1 MSARRPAPGP
11 VGPPEDGA
19 PIDGRAITARPD
31 GPSRRR
37 LLQGLGAGALGLAAL
52 PLAGCALDGALADGG
67 GSGDA
72 GDDLELSFLISNLDG
87 GWVPSKSAISSYE
100 ANVWQQLTDKLVH
113 TDPEGAVTPWIAT
126 HWEQNEEATEYV
138 LHLRGGVTF
147 SDGTPLDAE
156 AVLANLEAWAVGR
169 PDEGLARV
177 GLFPGGTYEG
187 AEALDPLTVR
197 VTFTAPT
204 LSFLPT
210 LGYHGCQLMAPSSLA
225 LSLEEQADLARQI
238 GSGPFVLESWEP
250 RQRVRLV
257 RREDY
262 DWAPEALGA
271 SGPAQLA
278 AITFTVLPDDTL
290 RASAARAGQT
300 DLSYNVNP
308 QVLDAFTEA
317 GFVIEVPRY
326 LGFVHGYS
334 LRTQVAPFDDVR
346 VRQAVTRG
354 IDRAEI
360 LRTVFTDAWQ
370 PATSWL
376 QAGVPETT
384 DLTEL
389 FSYDPQLAARL
400 LDEAGWT
407 GRNEDGFREKDG
419 VELGFTIYPTPYLTG
434 SVPEAELISQHLGRL
449 GIRVATQ
456 KLDIPTWTER
466 VINNPEQGVNEVT
479 RSFVDVGTV
488 AGVITDEGEDW
499 FQTGSSDAELVRLRD
514 EVAGAATREER
525 APLVEELSRHVLEQA
540 YFIPLEQNVQRIYV
554 QSPELTGITFNAVAI
569 PSYHAARKEPS

>member
-1 MSARRPAPGP
+1 MSAS
-11 VGPPEDGA
+11 
-19 PIDGRAITARPD
+19 TL
-31 GPSRRR
+31 SRRH
-37 LLQGLGAGALGLAAL
+37 LLQTLGAGSLGLAAL
-52 PLAGCALDGALADGG
+52 PLAGCALPSAFADGG
-67 GSGDA
+67 EGDA
-72 GDDLELSFLISNLDG
+72 ADDELTFLISNLDG

-113 TDPEGAVTPWIAT
+113 TDADGVVSPWIAES
-126 HWEQNEEATEYV
+126 WEQDADSTEFV
-138 LHLRGGVTF
+138 LHLREGVTF
-147 SDGTPLDAE
+147 SDGTPLDAA
-156 AVLANLEAWAVGR
+156 AVLANLESWAVGR
-169 PDEGLARV
+169 PDDGLAPV

-210 LGYHGCQLMAPSSLA
+210 LGYHGCQLMAPASIA
-225 LSLEEQADLARQI
+225 ASLEEQSDLANQI
-238 GSGPFVLESWEP
+238 GSGPFVLDTWAGDDH
-250 RQRVRLV
+250 VRLV

-262 DWAPEALGA
+262 DWAPEVLGA
-271 SGPAQLA
+271 SGPATLS
-278 AITFTVLPDDTL
+278 AITFRVLPDDTL

-300 DLSYNVNP
+300 DIAYNVNP
-308 QVLDAFTEA
+308 QVLDSFTEA

-326 LGFVHGYS
+326 LGFVHGFS
-334 LRTQVAPFDDVR
+334 LRTNVAPFDDVR

-354 IDRAEI
+354 IDRDEI
-360 LRTVFTDAWQ
+360 LRTVFTDAWES
-370 PATSWL
+370 ATSWL

-389 FSYDPQLAARL
+389 FAYDPGLAAQL

-407 GRNEDGFREKDG
+407 DRTEDGFRSKDG
-419 VELGFTIYPTPYLTG
+419 TELGFTIYPTPYLTG

-449 GIRVATQ
+449 GIRVSTQ
-456 KLDIPTWTER
+456 RLDIPTWTER
-466 VINNPEQGVNEVT
+466 VTNNPEQGISPVT

-499 FQTGSSDAELVRLRD
+499 FAVGTSDEELVRLRD
-514 EVAGAATREER
+514 EVAGAADHDER
-525 APLVEELSRHVLEQA
+525 AAIVEQLSRHVLEQA

-554 QSPELTGITFNAVAI
+554 QSPQLSGITFNAVAI
-569 PSYHAARKEPS
+569 PSYHAARKDPS

>member
-1 MSARRPAPGP
+1 MS
-11 VGPPEDGA
+11 
-19 PIDGRAITARPD
+19 TSTL
-31 GPSRRR
+31 SRRH
-37 LLQGLGAGALGLAAL
+37 LLQTLGAGSLGLATL
-52 PLAGCALDGALADGG
+52 PLAGCALPSAIADGG
-67 GSGDA
+67 EGDA
-72 GDDLELSFLISNLDG
+72 ADDELTFLISNLDG

-113 TDPEGAVTPWIAT
+113 TDADGVVSPWIAES
-126 HWEQNEEATEYV
+126 WEQDADSTEFV
-138 LHLRGGVTF
+138 LHLREGVTF
-147 SDGTPLDAE
+147 SDGTPLDAA
-156 AVLANLEAWAVGR
+156 AVLANLESWAVGR
-169 PDEGLARV
+169 PDDGLAPV

-210 LGYHGCQLMAPSSLA
+210 LGYHGCQLMAPASIA
-225 LSLEEQADLARQI
+225 ASLEEQSDLANQI
-238 GSGPFVLESWEP
+238 GSGPFVLDTWAGDDH
-250 RQRVRLV
+250 VRLV

-262 DWAPEALGA
+262 DWAPEVLGA
-271 SGPAQLA
+271 SGPATLS
-278 AITFTVLPDDTL
+278 AITFRVLPDDTL

-300 DLSYNVNP
+300 DIAYNVNP
-308 QVLDAFTEA
+308 QVLDSFTEA

-326 LGFVHGYS
+326 LGFVHGFS
-334 LRTQVAPFDDVR
+334 LRTNVAPFDDVR

-354 IDRAEI
+354 IDRDEI
-360 LRTVFTDAWQ
+360 LRTVFTDAWES
-370 PATSWL
+370 ATSWL

-389 FSYDPQLAARL
+389 FAYDPGLAAQL

-407 GRNEDGFREKDG
+407 DRTEDGFRSKDG
-419 VELGFTIYPTPYLTG
+419 TELGFTIYPTPYLTG

-449 GIRVATQ
+449 GIRVSTQ
-456 KLDIPTWTER
+456 RLDIPTWTER
-466 VINNPEQGVNEVT
+466 VTNDPEQGISPVT

-499 FQTGSSDAELVRLRD
+499 FAVGSSDEELVRLRD
-514 EVAGAATREER
+514 EVAGAADHDER
-525 APLVEELSRHVLEQA
+525 AAIVEELSRHVLEQA

-554 QSPELTGITFNAVAI
+554 QSPQLSGITFNAVAI
-569 PSYHAARKEPS
+569 PSYHAARKDPS